1 MGACGSR
8 LGGRAAIAAGA
19 IVLCLAVSACTGFV
33 DSGDTR
39 AGLSCVDDS
48 PECVAQRQVALKS
61 MLADKEHGWVKEP
74 VTPAAHASAVRLFAF
89 RSKKR
94 ELSCQQLAIG
104 RREADGVA
112 KTLRGPDGKGLSAAQ
127 VSRATLFAAEVGKE
141 LAAEMRARRCRA

>member
-1 MGACGSR
+1 MDAWPSR
-8 LGGRAAIAAGA
+8 LRGRAAIAAGA
-19 IVLCLAVSACTGFV
+19 IALCLAAPACTGFI
-33 DSGDTR
+33 DAGDTR

-48 PECVAQRQVALKS
+48 PECVAQRQATLKS
-61 MLADKEHGWVKEP
+61 LLADKDHAWVKEP

-104 RREADGVA
+104 RREADAVA